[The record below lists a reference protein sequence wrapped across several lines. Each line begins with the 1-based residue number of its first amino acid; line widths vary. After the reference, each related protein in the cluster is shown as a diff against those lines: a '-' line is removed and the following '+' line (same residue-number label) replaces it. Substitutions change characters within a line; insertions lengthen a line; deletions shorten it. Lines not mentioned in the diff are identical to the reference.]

1 MKEAGARGF
10 RLFVPFGYVKRL
22 IRLSK
27 HDLRVKFNI
36 IINRRHSKTPNKLN

>member
-1 MKEAGARGF
+1 MEEGSG
-10 RLFVPFGYVKRL
+10 RLPFFVPFGYVKRL

-36 IINRRHSKTPNKLN
+36 IINRGHGKTPNKLN